1 MALKEFRPLTP
12 TQRFKS
18 LPAFDEITKWRPEK
32 SLLQPNKKSGGRN
45 NRGRLTSRHIGGG
58 HKHKY
63 RKVDFKRRKYGVAA
77 EVMGIEYDPNR
88 SARIAL
94 IKYSDG
100 ELSYILAPSG
110 LKVGATV
117 NAGNDAAPDLGNSL
131 PLRAIPL
138 GTSVHNIELAP
149 GRGGKVARSAGQQAT
164 LTALEAEYALVKMPS
179 GEIRRIHENCFA
191 TIGQVGNVDHMNVSS
206 GKAGRTRWR
215 GRRPHVRGMVMNPI
229 DHPMGG
235 GQGKSKGG
243 GGRHH
248 PVSPWGQLAKGFK
261 TRAKHKPSDRFIMQ
275 DRRKKKFLVMAR
287 SLKKGPFVPG
297 HLLEKID
304 KMNASGVKKPVKTWA
319 RRSMVTPDFVGH
331 TFMVHNGKTFVSVF
345 VTENMV
351 GHKLGEF
358 SPTRI
363 FKKHGSHTAK
373 VTK

>member
-1 MALKEFRPLTP
+1 MALKNFPPLTP
-12 TQRFKS
+12 PLRFKS
-18 LPAFDEITKWRPEK
+18 LPAFTEITKTKPHK
-32 SLLQPNKKSGGRN
+32 SLVEFKKKTGGRN
-45 NRGRLTSRHIGGG
+45 NNGRLTARHIGGG
-58 HKHKY
+58 HKQKY
-63 RKVDFKRRKYGVAA
+63 RKVDFKRRKHGIAA
-77 EVMGIEYDPNR
+77 EVIGIEYDPNR

-94 IKYSDG
+94 IKYADG

-117 NAGNDAAPDLGNSL
+117 SAGNDVAPDLGNAL

-138 GTSVHNIELAP
+138 GTNVHNIELTP
-149 GRGGKVARSAGQQAT
+149 GRGGQVARSAGQQAT

-179 GEIRRIHENCFA
+179 GEIRRIHESCFA

-261 TRAKHKPSDRFIMQ
+261 TRTKHKPSDRFILE
-275 DRRKKKFLVMAR
+275 RRRSKKKM
-287 SLKKGPFVPG
+287 
-297 HLLEKID
+297 
-304 KMNASGVKKPVKTWA
+304 
-319 RRSMVTPDFVGH
+319 
-331 TFMVHNGKTFVSVF
+331 
-345 VTENMV
+345 
-351 GHKLGEF
+351 
-358 SPTRI
+358 
-363 FKKHGSHTAK
+363 
-373 VTK
+373 